1 MKLTR
6 RQILMASAGAA
17 QLGLLGSFGL
27 TGRRAAALD
36 PNGPSRLLSI
46 YVPGGYM
53 PMNLFCP
60 FDDAMIASEIPE
72 MGDQLSESVFF
83 TAGDVED
90 LAPADGGHAP
100 IRIVR
105 TWDPAMPSS
114 RENGAGRRYLPL
126 GYSYKEFALH
136 EQLALV
142 HGVDQNS
149 VAHSAGHIASMC
161 GIAGPTYRAPGFHAV
176 VANALADRFPDRPLP
191 CVALDA
197 RSVPAPLD
205 LPARAAPVVAGAVSR
220 VRSQF
225 SDDPAINDW
234 WRGLDDR
241 MSRPAADFAGAP
253 IENLDQTLLESYVAE
268 TARAYR
274 GPNETT
280 NTFLKKIHDSL
291 QTVSKVLATDVVN
304 VLEST
309 PGVEHLPEDCT
320 YGGMPVAGYNRFGF
334 TFGLANGSDGGRY
347 NEPFDF
353 ALRLMKADLSSAI
366 HVYLPVFN
374 HDTHSAT
381 GHASGFLNLRADF
394 DAIGRL
400 LGEMKQTRSPNR
412 PERSLLEDTLVV
424 VFSEFARTWWKRGDD
439 HWQHTSVMFA
449 GGGVGPNR
457 QIGNYTSDRP
467 GSGGYGVDVDIRE
480 EDGAMTRH
488 PPKASDF
495 VATIYRAMGLD
506 WTDFFIPGGYGEIL
520 GVRAG

>member
-6 RQILMASAGAA
+6 RQLLMASAGAA

-46 YVPGGYM
+46 YVPGGFT

-60 FDDAMIASEIPE
+60 LDDGLIGAEIPE
-72 MGDQLSESVFF
+72 PSEQLSESVFF

-90 LAPADGGHAP
+90 LAPPDGSFSP

-105 TWDPAMPSS
+105 TWDPALPSS
-114 RENGAGRRYLPL
+114 RENAAGRRFLPL

-142 HGVDQNS
+142 HGIDQNS

-205 LPARAAPVVAGAVSR
+205 LPARSAPVVAGAVSR

-225 SDDPAINDW
+225 SDDPAINRW

-241 MSRPAADFAGAP
+241 MPRPASDFAGNPAGTV
-253 IENLDQTLLESYVAE
+253 DSTLLEAYVAE
-268 TARAYR
+268 TARSYR
-274 GPNETT
+274 GPNAVTSS
-280 NTFLKKIHDSL
+280 FLEKIHDSL
-291 QTVSKVLATDVVN
+291 VTVSKVLANDVVTL
-304 VLEST
+304 LEST
-309 PGVEHLPEDCT
+309 RGVEHLPMECT
-320 YGGMPVAGYNRFGF
+320 YGGVPVAGYNRFGF
-334 TFGLANGSDGGRY
+334 TFGLANGSDRSLY
-347 NEPFDF
+347 EEPFDF

-366 HVYLPVFN
+366 HVYMPVFN

-400 LGEMKQTRSPNR
+400 LGEMKQTPSPNR
-412 PERSLLEDTLVV
+412 PERTLLEDTLVV
-424 VFSEFARTWWKRGDD
+424 VFSEFSRTWWKRGDD
-439 HWQHTSVMFA
+439 HWQHTSAMFA

-457 QIGNYTSDRP
+457 QIGNFTTDRP
-467 GSGGYGVDVDIRE
+467 GSGGYGVDVDVIE
-480 EDGAMTRH
+480 EDGVMTRH

-495 VATIYRAMGLD
+495 VATIYRTMGLD
-506 WTDFFIPGGYGEIL
+506 WTDFFIPGGYGEIV